1 MLLSGAG
8 AFPCQ
13 LPVRRRSPSVRYKMF
28 PLRRIITAVCTLG
41 LALAL
46 AQTPPAGAGYLLRGA
61 TVHTISGPVIEN
73 GSVLVHNGKIIGVG
87 KDLSAPE
94 GFKVLDIHGQH
105 IYPGMIDGA
114 SMIGL
119 EKTSNQEAS

>member
-1 MLLSGAG
+1 
-8 AFPCQ
+8 
-13 LPVRRRSPSVRYKMF
+13 MF
-28 PLRRIITAVCTLG
+28 ALRGIITGACALGFG
-41 LALAL
+41 LAW
-46 AQTPPAGAGYLLRGA
+46 AQAPAPDTGYLLRGG

-105 IYPGMIDGA
+105 IYPGMIE
-114 SMIGL
+114 IGR
-119 EKTSNQEAS
+119 AHV

>member
-1 MLLSGAG
+1 MFTPGASRKLTPR
-8 AFPCQ
+8 A
-13 LPVRRRSPSVRYKMF
+13 R
-28 PLRRIITAVCTLG
+28 A
-41 LALAL
+41 
-46 AQTPPAGAGYLLRGA
+46 PPADTGYLLRGG

-119 EKTSNQEAS
+119 ERTSNEEASDAREAGLLRSEEHTSELQSLRHLV